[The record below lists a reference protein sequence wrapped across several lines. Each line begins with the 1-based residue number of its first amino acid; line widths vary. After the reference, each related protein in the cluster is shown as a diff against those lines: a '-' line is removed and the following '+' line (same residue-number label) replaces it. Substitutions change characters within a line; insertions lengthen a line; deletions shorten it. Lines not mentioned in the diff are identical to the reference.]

1 MIDSVLSRPRRLVV
15 SLVLATGLGGAV
27 LTGCGL
33 QPGGTAAEVGDTV
46 ITVADIEG
54 YVQDYATESGTDNLP
69 SDQAAQVTRSLV
81 ERRVTMELF
90 EQVAADLDVTVPD
103 AELAEA
109 VRTARSAVND
119 MPPEQYQQVVQQDLI
134 TKDTLDDSIR
144 WLTLRDALVAELL
157 GEEQPEDQE
166 QAARMQAEFNNKLSE
181 AAADAD
187 AEVEVNPRFGSWDG
201 ASSTLNAD
209 GSALVDLSTTD
220 QGQQE
225 LPPVT
230 SQ

>member
-1 MIDSVLSRPRRLVV
+1 M
-15 SLVLATGLGGAV
+15 
-27 LTGCGL
+27 
-33 QPGGTAAEVGDTV
+33 
-46 ITVADIEG
+46 ITVGEIEG
-54 YVQDYATESGTDNLP
+54 YVQDYARESGADTLP

-90 EQVAADLDVTVPD
+90 EQVAAELEVTVPD
-103 AELAEA
+103 AELADA
-109 VRTARSAVND
+109 IRTARSAVNG
-119 MPPEQYQQVVQQDLI
+119 MPPEQYQQVVQQDFI

-157 GEEQPEDQE
+157 GEEQPETQE
-166 QAARMQAEFNNKLSE
+166 QATKMQAEFNKKLSE
-181 AAADAD
+181 AAASAG
-187 AEVEVNPRFGSWDG
+187 AEVRVNPRFGSWDG
-201 ASSTLNAD
+201 ASSTLSAD
-209 GSALVDLSTTD
+209 GSSLVDLSTTD